1 MRRLVFATALL
12 WALGACA
19 TAPKP
24 AASVTVAVE
33 PLSPSEQAWRDTI
46 VPDDETML
54 EALPAIWA
62 DVLATAKK
70 RSPRD
75 VDAEGALLEAD
86 AALEHPELPPGSY
99 WCRVVRIGKIA
110 GHDRVRSFP
119 KRFCYIADE
128 DKGLSFT
135 KQTGSD
141 LPAGYLYADGD
152 RRYVF
157 LGARQEAPGDVSLGY
172 GVDPER
178 DVAGVVERVGAFRWR
193 LVAPRGGGK
202 GIDVYELTP
211 VPSDLQ
217 PS

>member
-1 MRRLVFATALL
+1 V
-12 WALGACA
+12 
-19 TAPKP
+19 
-24 AASVTVAVE
+24 
-33 PLSPSEQAWRDTI
+33 LSA
-46 VPDDETML
+46 
-54 EALPAIWA
+54 
-62 DVLATAKK
+62 AKK
-70 RSPRD
+70 RSAAE

-110 GHDRVRSFP
+110 GRNRIRSFP
-119 KRFCYIADE
+119 PRFCYVSDE
-128 DKGLSFT
+128 EKGLSFT

-157 LGARQEAPGDVSLGY
+157 LGARQEEPGDVSLGY
-172 GVDPER
+172 GIDPDR

-193 LVAPRGGGK
+193 LVAPREHGK
-202 GIDVYELTP
+202 GIDIYELTP
-211 VPSDLQ
+211 VPADQQ

>member
-1 MRRLVFATALL
+1 MRRLVFATVFL

-19 TAPKP
+19 ATPGPVVSVEEVQPSLTP
-24 AASVTVAVE
+24 A
-33 PLSPSEQAWRDTI
+33 EQAWRDTI
-46 VPDDETML
+46 LPDDRTML
-54 EALPAIWA
+54 DTLSSIWA
-62 DVLATAKK
+62 HALAGAKK
-70 RSPRD
+70 RSAAD
-75 VDAEGALLEAD
+75 VEAEGALLDAD
-86 AALEHPELPPGSY
+86 TALEHPELPPGSY
-99 WCRVVRIGKIA
+99 WCRVVRVGKIA
-110 GHDRVRSFP
+110 GRDRFRSFP

-152 RRYVF
+152 DRYIF

-172 GVDPER
+172 GVDPDR
-178 DVAGVVERVGAFRWR
+178 DVAGVVERVGPFRWR

-202 GIDVYELTP
+202 GIDIYELTP
-211 VPSDLQ
+211 VPADQQ

>member
-1 MRRLVFATALL
+1 M
-12 WALGACA
+12 
-19 TAPKP
+19 
-24 AASVTVAVE
+24 AAE
-33 PLSPSEQAWRDTI
+33 PLAPSEQAWRDTI
-46 VPDDETML
+46 APADQAML
-54 EALPAIWA
+54 ERLPSIWA
-62 DVLATAKK
+62 DVLAAARK
-70 RSPRD
+70 RSAAEI
-75 VDAEGALLEAD
+75 DAEGPLLDAD

-110 GHDRVRSFP
+110 GHDRIRSFP
-119 KRFCYIADE
+119 PRFCYVRDE

-152 RRYVF
+152 DRYIF

-172 GVDPER
+172 GVDPDR

-193 LVAPRGGGK
+193 LVAPRDGGK

-211 VPSDLQ
+211 VPADEQ